1 MRIIVWL
8 VGLLLLW
15 NMVSSIFPAKNTAKA
30 RRTEQ
35 KRGQQQE
42 ATRETELIAENA
54 ELRKENERLINDRK
68 GFIIRYSLF
77 AAAAA
82 VILAYILMYL
92 EGNLS

>member
-15 NMVSSIFPAKNTAKA
+15 NVVSFIFSAKNTAKT
-30 RRTEQ
+30 RKTEQ
-35 KRGQQQE
+35 KPE
-42 ATRETELIAENA
+42 DTRESELIAENA